1 MGRIKSVGVKRITK
15 LLVKD
20 HPGEFTEDFTKNK
33 TVLDRYTSIY
43 SRKVRNVIA
52 GYASRL
58 VKQSKSN
65 KQKRR
70 TNTEDLS
77 KFYE

>member
-15 LLVKD
+15 RLLKNHTD
-20 HPGEFTEDFTKNK
+20 EFSEDFNKNK
-33 TVLDRYTSIY
+33 IVLAKYTSIC
-43 SRKVRNVIA
+43 STKLRNVIA

-70 TNTEDLS
+70 INTEDLS